1 MGERNVLMK
10 HLYSWCSAF
19 DPYPSFNGYQNVR
32 YRVQRCEGYPLHSGC
47 LKANGNRTIEVNHR
61 LLEYKR
67 KAREKLTAEE
77 GLEHRSNVP

>member
-1 MGERNVLMK
+1 M
-10 HLYSWCSAF
+10 
-19 DPYPSFNGYQNVR
+19 
-32 YRVQRCEGYPLHSGC
+32 QRCEGYPLHSGC